1 MLSAVSHMA
10 TMSRGWMAN
19 AVFALDERL
28 RERESIYEYT
38 DDPLCLFRI
47 QLGTAERSFV
57 MRDGVALRKGDPV
70 IRLHIWNEHVPAMDA
85 TGPSVGWAREVV
97 GRIEPS
103 LRELERHLATRPE
116 CTDVVAICGDLT
128 LGTPQQGAQLTRI
141 VARYGFEVAKEIE
154 PEPSFPSPRRIGEN
168 ILMLLLVLA
177 ANPAAA
183 RLSILRRDRH
193 PVYLSR
199 RALQQ
204 FCTCPRRTSGK
215 AGDRTA

>member
-10 TMSRGWMAN
+10 TISRGWMAN
-19 AVFALDERL
+19 AVFSLDERL
-28 RERESIYEYT
+28 RKRESIYEYT
-38 DDPLCLFRI
+38 DDPQCLFRI
-47 QLGTAERSFV
+47 QLGVAERDLV
-57 MRDGVALRKGDPV
+57 LRDGVALRKGDPV

-85 TGPSVGWAREVV
+85 TGPSMAWAREVI
-97 GRIEPS
+97 GHIEPS

-116 CTDVVAICGDLT
+116 CADVVAICGDLA
-128 LGTPQQGAQLTRI
+128 LGTPRQGAQLMRI
-141 VARYGFEVAKEIE
+141 VARYGFEAARENE
-154 PEPSFPSPRRIGEN
+154 PQRSYPSPRRVGEN

-204 FCTCPRRTSGK
+204 FCSSPRRPSGK